1 MSNSFTFLELSNLNP
16 VLDLTFVCFRIDH
29 FLNLNA
35 TSSSASELYQVAN
48 YGLAGQYVSHYDQVG
63 Q

>member
-1 MSNSFTFLELSNLNP
+1 MTS
-16 VLDLTFVCFRIDH
+16 VCSRIDH

-35 TSSSASELYQVAN
+35 TSSTASELYQVAN

>member
-1 MSNSFTFLELSNLNP
+1 MTLHTTNKHH
-16 VLDLTFVCFRIDH
+16 LTSVSSRIDH

-48 YGLAGQYVSHYDQVG
+48 YGLAGQYVSHYDQA
-63 Q
+63 